1 MSIEALRWALQIGE
15 ERNLNPTMRH
25 VLLILGN
32 RADEQG
38 YLYPSVAW
46 ICARTGLSRRTVQIQ
61 LKAIGD
67 AGLLQRDTRQ
77 NDAGVRTS
85 DGLQLTI
92 DQPGLFPA
100 LGGAESAP
108 PRAAD
113 ARGGR
118 NPRHGG
124 GAAAAPYTQDIKQDQ
139 KKARGEAP
147 FILPDWI
154 PKEAWDGWLEV
165 RKEKKVPSTPR
176 ALRIAAGKLAAL
188 KLEGF
193 EPGAVLDCAI
203 EKGWR
208 GIYKPTELSTGTTQN
223 RWWESDESMLAMAK
237 QHGVTTTGKTR
248 YALKAAIE
256 DAMAKARTH

>member
-15 ERNLNPTMRH
+15 EKNLQPTMRH

-61 LKAIGD
+61 LKAISD

-77 NDAGVRTS
+77 NDSGVRTS

-92 DQPGLFPA
+92 NQPGLFMEM
-100 LGGAESAP
+100 GGAESAP
-108 PRAAD
+108 PRAAA

-118 NPRHGG
+118 NLRHGG
-124 GAAAAPYTQDIKQDQ
+124 GAAAAPYTQDIKQEE
-139 KKARGEAP
+139 KKVRGQAAFP
-147 FILPDWI
+147 LPDWM
-154 PKEAWDGWLEV
+154 PKEAWDGWMEV
-165 RKEKKVPSTPR
+165 RMAKKVPNTER
-176 ALRIAAGKLAAL
+176 ALKIAVGKLEAL
-188 KLEGF
+188 KAEGYPP
-193 EPGAVLDCAI
+193 EKVLDCAI

-208 GIYKPTELSTGTTQN
+208 GIYKPTELSTPQAAN
-223 RWWESDESMLAMAK
+223 KWWETDNGMEAMAK
-237 QHGVTTTGKTR
+237 QHGVSTLGKTR
-248 YALKAAIE
+248 WQLKAAIE
-256 DAMAKARTH
+256 EKLQQGRTH